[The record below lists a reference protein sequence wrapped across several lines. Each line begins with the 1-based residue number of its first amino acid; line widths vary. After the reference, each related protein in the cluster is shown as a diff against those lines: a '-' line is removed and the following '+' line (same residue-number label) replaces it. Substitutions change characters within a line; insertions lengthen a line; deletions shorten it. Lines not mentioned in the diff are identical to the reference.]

1 MPGTLM
7 AMSPR
12 PKCAARAALVRPVAT
27 AAAVSLVLGACIGGD
42 DDAETTTEDSIP
54 VVGEVTVPEQ
64 RTTPF
69 CEAMIEVADRL
80 VVDPPDDVGAFI
92 IETYES
98 VLAEVPAEIRP
109 DFEYVL
115 ADLKGEPLPPLP
127 EPIVRETTVPPPT
140 VDPAS
145 TTEPVLTVP
154 PTLPPVTDAAGS
166 VVGSAPTTSPG
177 VDEFNR
183 PDDTPAERLNDYVDF
198 TCRGTLNNPGPP
210 PTAPDV
216 ELPDPD
222 DL

>member
-1 MPGTLM
+1 MFAHPL
-7 AMSPR
+7 
-12 PKCAARAALVRPVAT
+12 RAVSAV
-27 AAAVSLVLGACIGGD
+27 AAAMLLLGACMGGD
-42 DDAETTTEDSIP
+42 DEQNATTEDSTPI
-54 VVGEVTVPEQ
+54 VGEVTVPQE
-64 RTTPF
+64 RSTPF
-69 CEAMIEVADRL
+69 CEAMIDVADRL
-80 VVDPPDDVGAFI
+80 VTDPPDDVGAFI

-98 VLAEVPAEIRP
+98 VLDDVPAEIRP
-109 DFEYVL
+109 DFDYVL

-127 EPIVRETTVPPPT
+127 DPIVRETTVPPPT

-145 TTEPVLTVP
+145 TTEPVATPP
-154 PTLPPVTDAAGS
+154 PTPPPVTDATGS
-166 VVGSAPTTSPG
+166 VVGTAPTTEPG